1 MAHLIDN
8 SKGFNAFVSF
18 AAPAWHGLGTVL
30 NSPVS
35 TLDALQQGGLNYNVL
50 KLPNI
55 HYLPNGE
62 EIISEDSFFTVR
74 TDNTKRSKRVS

>member
-1 MAHLIDN
+1 MAHLIDS

-30 NSPVS
+30 NNPLT
-35 TLDALQQGGLNYNVL
+35 TLDALQQGGLNYDVL

-55 HYLPNGE
+55 HFLPMLL
-62 EIISEDSFFTVR
+62 FTI
-74 TDNTKRSKRVS
+74 